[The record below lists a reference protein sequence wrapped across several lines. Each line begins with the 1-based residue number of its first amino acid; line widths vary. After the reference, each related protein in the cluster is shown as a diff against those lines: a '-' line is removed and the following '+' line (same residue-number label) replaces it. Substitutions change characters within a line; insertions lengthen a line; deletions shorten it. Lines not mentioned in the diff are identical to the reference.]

1 MTPGRFVP
9 DFLLPLVRGGALHVG
24 RPLGAAAVRRVLDSA
39 RRMAAAPAGGADP
52 VRALARARAEVVGR
66 FLPAAAVPPLDETAV
81 RLGASLHDLLA
92 LGHPDLVGPGL
103 SRRQERIAAAA
114 RGLAAVGPPRTAAE
128 AVARHSLL
136 GRMGEIIRVDR
147 TVRFWLGRQTFVG
160 RTPPPRITALPG
172 LRRVRVDQAARV
184 WLREIGIPGPGRVA
198 FVELNA
204 ASPLGEALDPLRLD
218 PPPGWGR
225 MLSVI
230 RFPALARLVAGAAL
244 DLGVE
249 RAGDAL
255 AAALYRYVSL
265 HDPPVGLRPSGD
277 GAAFALRFLAHL
289 VWLDVLFKAD
299 GRRASDARDDRERSA
314 GAGLELAVVLTAAE
328 RTRPQ
333 LVWPDDVPPDSD
345 LGRAFRARLDRY
357 AAQAAAAG
365 SPRLVAAMSIAD
377 FAVSPVTRPVAV
389 S

>member
-1 MTPGRFVP
+1 MTPGRFIP

-24 RPLGAAAVRRVLDSA
+24 RPLGPAAVTRVLEIA
-39 RRMAAAPAGGADP
+39 RRAAGAPAGGADP
-52 VRALARARAEVVGR
+52 VRALARARGEVLAR
-66 FLPAAAVPPLDETAV
+66 YLPSAAPPPLDETTV
-81 RLGASLHDLLA
+81 RLGAALHDLLA
-92 LGHPDLVGPGL
+92 LGHPDLAGPGVG
-103 SRRQERIAAAA
+103 RRQDRIAAAA
-114 RGLAAVGPPRTAAE
+114 RSLAAVGPPRTALE
-128 AVARHSLL
+128 ALARHSLL
-136 GRMGEIIRVDR
+136 GRLGEIVRIDR

-160 RTPPPRITALPG
+160 RTPPPRITAMPG
-172 LRRVRVDQAARV
+172 LRRVRVDQTARS
-184 WLREIGIPGPGRVA
+184 WLREIGIPSPGRAA

-225 MLSVI
+225 MLAVI

-255 AAALYRYVSL
+255 AAALYRYVGM
-265 HDPPVGLRPSGD
+265 HDPPVGLQTSGD

-289 VWLDVLFKAD
+289 VWLDVLFRAQ
-299 GRRASDARDDRERSA
+299 GR
-314 GAGLELAVVLTAAE
+314 GAPPDVAPGGGLELAVVLTAAE
-328 RTRPQ
+328 RTQPA
-333 LVWPDDVPPDSD
+333 LVWPDDVSPDGD
-345 LGRAFRARLDRY
+345 LGRAFRSRLDGF

-365 SPRLVAAMSIAD
+365 SPRMVAALSIAD
-377 FAVSPVTRPVAV
+377 FAVAPVTRPAAV

>member
-1 MTPGRFVP
+1 VTPSRFVP

-24 RPLGAAAVRRVLDSA
+24 RPLGASAVARVLETA
-39 RRMAAAPAGGADP
+39 RRAAAAPAGGADP

-66 FLPAAAVPPLDETAV
+66 FLPAAGAPPLDETTV
-81 RLGASLHDLLA
+81 RLGAALHNLLA
-92 LGHPDLVGPGL
+92 LAHPDLVGPGL
-103 SRRQERIAAAA
+103 TRRQERIAAAA
-114 RGLAAVGPPRTAAE
+114 RGLAAVGPPPTAAE
-128 AVARHSLL
+128 AVGRHSLL
-136 GRMGEIIRVDR
+136 GRLGEIIRVDR

-160 RTPPPRITALPG
+160 RTPAPRITAMPG
-172 LRRVRVDQAARV
+172 LRRVRVEQAARA

-204 ASPLGEALDPLRLD
+204 ASPLGEALEPLRLD

-230 RFPALARLVAGAAL
+230 RFPVLARVVAGAAV

-265 HDPPVGLRPSGD
+265 HDPPVGLRPSSE

-289 VWLDVLFKAD
+289 VWLDVLFHA
-299 GRRASDARDDRERSA
+299 GIRPRDERERPP
-314 GAGLELAVVLTAAE
+314 GGGLELAVILTAAD
-328 RTRPQ
+328 RTRAR

-345 LGRAFRARLDRY
+345 LGRAFRGRLDTY

-377 FAVSPVTRPVAV
+377 FAVAPVTRPAAV